1 MATAYRYYRLVFSK
15 NSNNDSRYYT
25 VNEWGLY
32 EQVGATGTN
41 LCIGATASASGNYD
55 SQVASLSIDGNPT
68 TYWESSLDGAPR
80 WLKVDLGAEHVAR
93 SMVIKSTTYPNERP
107 KDFVLQGSND
117 NLTWTVIETYTGV
130 DSFIASGGTFTLN
143 FGVKGTSVL
152 DDGTPSTKVWVHA
165 WGTGALLGSAV
176 PEGDGS
182 YRFLITTTAADV
194 LITHVGPAGYR
205 PVSDGPVTP
214 GDI

>member
-1 MATAYRYYRLVFSK
+1 MATAYQYYRLVFSK
-15 NSNNDSRYYT
+15 NSVGDNRYYA
-25 VNEWGLY
+25 VNEWELY
-32 EQVGATGTN
+32 NQLGGVGTN
-41 LCIGATASASGNYD
+41 LCVGATASASGNYG
-55 SQVASLSIDGNPT
+55 SQVASLAIDGNPT
-68 TYWESSLDGAPR
+68 TCWESSLGGAPS
-80 WLKVDLGAEHVAR
+80 WLKVNLGTAHVVR
-93 SMVIKSTTYPNERP
+93 SMVIESTHPDEIPR
-107 KDFVLQGSND
+107 DFTLQGSND
-117 NLTWTVIETYTGV
+117 DSTWTVIGTYTGA
-130 DSFIASGGTFTLN
+130 DAFITTSGVFTLN
-143 FGVKGTSVL
+143 LGVKGTSVL

-182 YRFLITTTAADV
+182 YRFSTTTAADV

>member
-1 MATAYRYYRLVFSK
+1 MATAYQYYRLVFSK
-15 NSNNDSRYYT
+15 NSANDNRYYA

-32 EQVGATGTN
+32 EQGGAAGTN
-41 LCIGATASASGNYD
+41 LCVGATASASGAYGSN
-55 SQVASLSIDGNPT
+55 SENLAIDGNPT
-68 TYWESSLDGAPR
+68 TFWESSLGGAPS
-80 WLKVDLGAEHVAR
+80 WLKVDLGTGHVVR
-93 SMVIKSTTYPNERP
+93 SMVIKSTTYENEIPR
-107 KDFVLQGSND
+107 DFTLQGSND
-117 NLTWTVIETYTGV
+117 NSTWTVIETYAGADAFITTSGV
-130 DSFIASGGTFTLN
+130 FTLN

-182 YRFLITTTAADV
+182 YRFSTSTAADV

>member
-1 MATAYRYYRLVFSK
+1 MATAYRYYKLVFSK
-15 NSNNDSRYYT
+15 NSNNDNRYYAI
-25 VNEWGLY
+25 NEFAFY
-32 EQVGATGTN
+32 EQIGATGTN
-41 LCIGATASASGNYD
+41 LCIGATASASGAYD

-68 TYWESSLDGAPR
+68 TYWESSPDGAPS
-80 WLKVDLGAEHVAR
+80 WLKVDLGAEHIVR

-117 NLTWTVIETYTGV
+117 DSAWEDVAVYTGV
-130 DSFIASGGTFTLN
+130 DALISSGGVFPLN
-143 FGVKGTSVL
+143 YGVRGTSLL
-152 DDGTPSTKVWVHA
+152 DDGTPSTKVWVYA

-182 YRFLITTTAADV
+182 YRLLTTTAADV